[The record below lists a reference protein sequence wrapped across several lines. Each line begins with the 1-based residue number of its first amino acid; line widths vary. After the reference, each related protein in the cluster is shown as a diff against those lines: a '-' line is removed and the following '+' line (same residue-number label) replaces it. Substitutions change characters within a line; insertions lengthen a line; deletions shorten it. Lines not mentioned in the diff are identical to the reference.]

1 MATSPTRISGTEGS
15 FSATGWHAYIE
26 SWASDS
32 NLDLHDVTA
41 FSSGGFREFV
51 SGLKSLIG
59 TCAGY
64 LESDGA
70 GGASYDPKLAFTGTS
85 ESTGIAGVLGIRGG
99 CKITGTFLFSRKTVA
114 TGVNQAALFSAAF
127 RATGTYTASWGS

>member
-1 MATSPTRISGTEGS
+1 MPTLTRISGTEGS
-15 FSATGWHAYIE
+15 FFATGWTAYVE
-26 SWASDS
+26 SWAADS
-32 NLDLHDVTA
+32 NLDLHDVTS
-41 FSSGGFREFV
+41 FSSGGFREYV

-70 GGASYDPKLAFTGTS
+70 GGGDPKLAFTATS
-85 ESTGIAGVLGIRGG
+85 EATGIAGVLTLRGN

-127 RATGTYTASWGS
+127 RATGTYTAAWAS